1 MATVFVF
8 GDSHFFDLEG
18 KLRDLETGEVLDAK
32 DPQIDKRIE
41 LAKKRIIDD
50 RAAFHKVWGTSKG
63 NTLRFAGGYFTGPD
77 GVLYDRDGKPH
88 TDATAFANAQDTEKK
103 IETLIRS
110 ICGNVTI
117 VYLNA
122 ANDQC
127 VLV

>member
-1 MATVFVF
+1 
-8 GDSHFFDLEG
+8 
-18 KLRDLETGEVLDAK
+18 
-32 DPQIDKRIE
+32 
-41 LAKKRIIDD
+41 
-50 RAAFHKVWGTSKG
+50 VWGTSKG

-77 GVLYDRDGKPH
+77 GVLYDRDGKSH
-88 TDATAFANAQDTEKK
+88 TDAKAFADAQDKEKK
-103 IETLIRS
+103 IEALIRS